1 MSVSEKELT
10 LPKQPPQ
17 RTKQSG
23 QKKFLDGTAPLPDK
37 AFTTAMAH
45 KEKLLEFDRTRF
57 ESVCLVYRYQI
68 HDFDPLP
75 SEHRTRVIDDESDYF
90 NADGNKWLNPK
101 QRDAL
106 RAKEKQLRESRHGPK
121 REIKVTLD
129 FAGRFLHFLKIIANS
144 VDQL

>member
-1 MSVSEKELT
+1 MPANEKET
-10 LPKQPPQ
+10 YSQANKPAPQ
-17 RTKQSG
+17 RSKQSG
-23 QKKFLDGTAPLPDK
+23 KGFLDGTAALPDK

-57 ESVCLVYRYQI
+57 DGSSLRSRKTVRNWNGLS
-68 HDFDPLP
+68 FD

-106 RAKEKQLRESRHGPK
+106 RSKERELRESRHGS
-121 REIKVTLD
+121 RRGMKVTLD
-129 FAGRFLHFLKIIANS
+129 FAGKILKS
-144 VDQL
+144 